1 MTRLGGN
8 FNVMMRISI
17 PNEGHLKLVEGR
29 EKFNSEQGF
38 EIHLHK
44 AFDTSAKST
53 KLYKVR
59 LSGADQSGVLYR
71 VSSLF
76 KERKINIH
84 ELEAWTE
91 DAPFSGRLFKMV
103 ATVELPSESNITQLS
118 ADIDDLATKVG
129 VDMWLET

>member
-1 MTRLGGN
+1 VRAADTPTLSFPVPVIIKGDW
-8 FNVMMRISI
+8 VV
-17 PNEGHLKLVEGR
+17 VEQRRVGIR
-29 EKFNSEQGF
+29 EKG
-38 EIHLHK
+38 LC
-44 AFDTSAKST
+44 
-53 KLYKVR
+53 
-59 LSGADQSGVLYR
+59 GVLHNVERKKEFMYR

-76 KERKINIH
+76 KERSINIH

-103 ATVELPSESNITQLS
+103 ATVELPSESNITKLS